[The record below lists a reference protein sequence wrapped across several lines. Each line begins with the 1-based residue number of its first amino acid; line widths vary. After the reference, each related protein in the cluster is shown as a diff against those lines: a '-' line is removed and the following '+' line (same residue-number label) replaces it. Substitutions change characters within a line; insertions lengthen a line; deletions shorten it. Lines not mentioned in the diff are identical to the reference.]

1 MQTLFDM
8 SKTVISIE
16 NLGKS
21 YRISHH
27 NQERYLALRDVIA
40 QTPKKLLSKL
50 TPKKTADESPNELFW
65 ALKEISFDVKQGE
78 VIGIIG
84 RNGAGKSTLLKV
96 LSRITDPS
104 EGTVKIKGRI
114 ASLLEVGTGFHP
126 ELTGREN
133 IYLSGAILGMKRQE
147 IKQQFDKIAQF
158 SGIAQFLDTP
168 VKRYSSGMQVRLGF
182 AVAAHL
188 SAETLLVD
196 EILAV
201 GDIEFQK
208 KCLGKMNEVSR
219 SGRTVLFVSHNLGS
233 IQQLCT
239 KALVLKKGQIAYFG
253 KVDEA
258 ISIYISQNEDDTG
271 EIGSEKFKNKTIKY
285 IKLLDVNGKTSSR
298 FGVNSTIQI
307 QISFVAK
314 HKLILPVIGIVI
326 KDRYNVPILGVNNRH
341 YGESFS
347 DFESQKG
354 IFYIEIS
361 QFPVI
366 SGQYYI
372 DLYLGD
378 INGDFE
384 KIEDASFFYM
394 ESDVGVTLSPDL
406 NRQLNKIFI
415 KDIKWKIR

>member
-1 MQTLFDM
+1 M

-27 NQERYLALRDVIA
+27 DQERYLALRDVIA

-96 LSRITDPS
+96 LSRITTPS
-104 EGTVKIKGRI
+104 TGTIKIKGRM

-147 IKQQFDKIAQF
+147 IKQQFDEIIQF

-188 SAETLLVD
+188 SAEILLVD

-233 IQQLCT
+233 VQQLCT
-239 KALVLKKGQIAYFG
+239 KALVLKKGQIAFYG
-253 KVDEA
+253 KVEEA
-258 ISIYISQNEDDTG
+258 IEQYINHNEDDQ
-271 EIGSEKFKNKTIKY
+271 EKNNEKKFQNSAIHS
-285 IKLLDVNGKTSSR
+285 IKLLNKHGKAKRRFSNDSSLE
-298 FGVNSTIQI
+298 I
-307 QISFVAK
+307 QISFATK
-314 HKLILPVIGIVI
+314 HELIMPVIGINI
-326 KDRYNVPILGVNNRH
+326 KDKYNVVLVGVNNRH
-341 YGESFS
+341 FGESFPNFKS
-347 DFESQKG
+347 REG
-354 IFYIEIS
+354 IFEIKFS
-361 QFPVI
+361 KLPLI

-372 DLYLGD
+372 DLFLGD

-384 KIEDASFFYM
+384 KIEDATSFYI
-394 ESDVGVTLSPDL
+394 ESDLGVTLSPDL
-406 NRQLNKIFI
+406 NMQINKVFI
-415 KDIKWKIR
+415 KDIKWKIH